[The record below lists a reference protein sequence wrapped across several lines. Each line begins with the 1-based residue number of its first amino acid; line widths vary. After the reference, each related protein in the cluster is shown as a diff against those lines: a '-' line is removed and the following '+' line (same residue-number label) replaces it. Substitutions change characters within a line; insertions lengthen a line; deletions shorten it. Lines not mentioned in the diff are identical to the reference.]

1 MATDEEARAA
11 RDARLQQLHERL
23 TAAVDQLVSG
33 EDWKRALEFA
43 ARFRAKSFNNTLLI
57 WAQHLDLYEAGRTS
71 APEPTFVAGYKQW
84 KALGRSP
91 LAGGSMQIFAPLMAR
106 FASSTPQNPG
116 SWRRLDRYEKPKPG
130 ETVRSKMVRAIPVRV
145 WDVSMTDGPP
155 IPERP
160 APTLMEGQAPDGL
173 WEGLS
178 ALVAAEGFAV
188 LRVCLL
194 YTSPSPRDATLSR
207 MPSSA

>member
-91 LAGGSMQIFAPLMAR
+91 LAGGSVVPH
-106 FASSTPQNPG
+106 
-116 SWRRLDRYEKPKPG
+116 
-130 ETVRSKMVRAIPVRV
+130 RV
-145 WDVSMTDGPP
+145 V
-155 IPERP
+155 
-160 APTLMEGQAPDGL
+160 
-173 WEGLS
+173 
-178 ALVAAEGFAV
+178 
-188 LRVCLL
+188 
-194 YTSPSPRDATLSR
+194 
-207 MPSSA
+207 

>member
-71 APEPTFVAGYKQW
+71 APEPTFVGQV
-84 KALGRSP
+84 
-91 LAGGSMQIFAPLMAR
+91 
-106 FASSTPQNPG
+106 PG
-116 SWRRLDRYEKPKPG
+116 SGVTVFEVVGGLYLSGLQGRHHLRAHHGLLLRGQGLTAPG
-130 ETVRSKMVRAIPVRV
+130 EQFQAEIPAAFGPFICLLGQHGPDQAHHGIPVREDPHRV
-145 WDVSMTDGPP
+145 
-155 IPERP
+155 R
-160 APTLMEGQAPDGL
+160 AAPDLPVQPLGGVVRPDL
-173 WEGLS
+173 APHVPRERGEREDVLS
-178 ALVAAEGFAV
+178 SGV
-188 LRVCLL
+188 
-194 YTSPSPRDATLSR
+194 
-207 MPSSA
+207 

>member
-71 APEPTFVAGYKQW
+71 APVSGHEKLPI
-84 KALGRSP
+84 
-91 LAGGSMQIFAPLMAR
+91 GGQ
-106 FASSTPQNPG
+106 G
-116 SWRRLDRYEKPKPG
+116 
-130 ETVRSKMVRAIPVRV
+130 
-145 WDVSMTDGPP
+145 MT
-155 IPERP
+155 R
-160 APTLMEGQAPDGL
+160 
-173 WEGLS
+173 
-178 ALVAAEGFAV
+178 
-188 LRVCLL
+188 
-194 YTSPSPRDATLSR
+194 
-207 MPSSA
+207 

>member
-145 WDVSMTDGPP
+145 WD
-155 IPERP
+155 
-160 APTLMEGQAPDGL
+160 
-173 WEGLS
+173 
-178 ALVAAEGFAV
+178 
-188 LRVCLL
+188 CLL
-194 YTSPSPRDATLSR
+194 YTSDA
-207 MPSSA
+207 ADDVAGV